1 MSRKPLIFNLSS
13 SDREALENIID
24 HETSDARIVL
34 RSKIIL
40 MTEEGIPLQEIAN
53 RLGLSKVT
61 VNTCRQNYLSGGIE
75 ALKRKKRPGRP
86 SKLAKQILSDHFHGA
101 EDKIFSRLRKA
112 LHMKTKSDHLISFI
126 NITAGLITCEMCLAF
141 L

>member
-24 HETSDARIVL
+24 NETSDSRIVL
-34 RSKIIL
+34 RCKIIL
-40 MTEEGIPLQEIAN
+40 LTEEGIPLQEIAN

-61 VNTCRQNYLSGGIE
+61 VNTCRQNYLSGGID

-101 EDKIFSRLRKA
+101 TDKVFSRLRLA
-112 LHMKTKSDHLISFI
+112 LHMKAKSDHIISLV

>member
-1 MSRKPLIFNLSS
+1 M
-13 SDREALENIID
+13 
-24 HETSDARIVL
+24 
-34 RSKIIL
+34 
-40 MTEEGIPLQEIAN
+40 PLQEIAN

-61 VNTCRQNYLSGGIE
+61 VNTCRQNYLSGGID

-101 EDKIFSRLRKA
+101 SDKVFSRLRMA
-112 LHMKTKSDHLISFI
+112 LNMKCKSDHLISLV
-126 NITAGLITCEMCLAF
+126 NITAGLITWEMCLAF

>member
-86 SKLAKQILSDHFHGA
+86 SKLTKQILSDHFHGA

>member
-24 HETSDARIVL
+24 HENSDARIVL

-40 MTEEGIPLQEIAN
+40 MTEEGMPLQEIAN

-61 VNTCRQNYLSGGIE
+61 VNTCRQNYLSGGID

-101 EDKIFSRLRKA
+101 SDKVFSRLRMA
-112 LHMKTKSDHLISFI
+112 LHMKTKSDHLLSLV